1 MKKIA
6 RFLVGVK
13 SELKKVRWLSK
24 KEMIQYSVA
33 TITFILIFSVFF
45 GVLDLI
51 LAGIKMVVK

>member
-6 RFLVGVK
+6 RFLVGVQ
-13 SELKKVRWLSK
+13 SELKKVRCLSK

-33 TITFILIFSVFF
+33 TFAFILIFSIFF
-45 GVLDLI
+45 GGLDLI

>member
-33 TITFILIFSVFF
+33 TIAFILVFSIFF
-45 GVLDLI
+45 GGLDLI
-51 LAGIKMVVK
+51 LSGIKMVVK

>member
-33 TITFILIFSVFF
+33 TIAFILIFSVFF
-45 GVLDLI
+45 GGLDLI

>member
-33 TITFILIFSVFF
+33 TFAFILIFSIFF
-45 GVLDLI
+45 GGLDLI

>member
-33 TITFILIFSVFF
+33 TIAFILIFSIFF
-45 GVLDLI
+45 GGLDLI